1 MRVLRKATPHC
12 DCRLSA
18 TADIETGPGRR
29 RPWWQAPPAAV
40 VFTAALLVRLVYL
53 VAVHQPPVA
62 FDARR
67 YVSVAL
73 AAPLAVTNPSLWSD
87 SAARDVIDFQ
97 LLYAD
102 LITDEDVLW
111 YPYTVPSYSD
121 ALNDLFFTG
130 PVYPAFLGTVFR
142 ITPRWDFW
150 VVRLLQGI
158 LDALSAVMIFL
169 LMRRLVSPTG
179 GILAAGIWSI
189 YGPAL
194 YKIGELNTET
204 LSVCL
209 GLTVLFALVR
219 AFDSRRRR
227 WLLITGVL
235 CALLALTKA
244 SATALIVP
252 LVIAWLW
259 TNRRDPSRAAVG
271 AGIMLASMIVVMI
284 PWLAA
289 VHGRYG
295 VFSVRDPSYGG
306 ANFRQANILESE
318 GYNLDQAPADF
329 WTYPVWREMKRHPGD
344 YLLLYLRKFDRM
356 WSRPSDDFRRGFP
369 FGVVG
374 TLWFHRVIVVLALA
388 GLFLWPT
395 RAGPVA
401 WLPLAFIGYFVV
413 LHLVMHVVSRYNL
426 VAMPVV
432 IGAAVVGGQW
442 LLAAE
447 RPGMFDRAA
456 KAVAGF
462 VAFPLVVSSVRPS
475 LWLLLPGVTWQ
486 MATVLFWLVGASL
499 LAAIVWWLTGQPPA
513 KPPIRR
519 RVAWGAGVV
528 LILTF
533 LGQAIPREG
542 HADWSVHLDNPAQQ
556 ARRTITLPPGLARDS
571 VEKAVVLLDI
581 LPDRGRDCDVVLDI
595 GARRAIYPV
604 AELMSQKTFYGKA
617 SYTVFLDEYGEQV
630 TDVRRWTLTELD
642 SVMLDSLL
650 AQGQVAIGVSVAPG
664 TVHLGGL
671 TLYGDLPVT
680 DYANWSGPGIEMT
693 AVERYYEGGDPRVWT
708 RQPVEFVAANSEFI
722 QNGAACA
729 DDLSNCWGR
738 QVGQYRLLFALL
750 MWDGRWRYF

>member
-1 MRVLRKATPHC
+1 
-12 DCRLSA
+12 
-18 TADIETGPGRR
+18 
-29 RPWWQAPPAAV
+29 
-40 VFTAALLVRLVYL
+40 VFTAALLVRFVYL
-53 VAVHQPPVA
+53 IVVHQPPVA

-67 YVSVAL
+67 YVSVGL
-73 AAPLAVTNPSLWSD
+73 AGPLAVTNPALWSD
-87 SAARDVIDFQ
+87 STARDAIDFK

-102 LITDEDVLW
+102 LIADEEVLW
-111 YPYTVPSYSD
+111 YPYVVPSYSD

-130 PVYPAFLGTVFR
+130 PVYPAFLGAVFR

-150 VVRLLQGI
+150 VVRQLQGI

-169 LMRRLVSPTG
+169 LMRRLVSPAG

-194 YKIGELNTET
+194 YKSGELNTET

-209 GLTVLFALVR
+209 GLAALSALVR
-219 AFDSRRRR
+219 AFDGRQRR

-259 TNRRDPSRAAVG
+259 TNRRDPSRAVVG
-271 AGIMLASMIVVMI
+271 TGIMLAAMVVVMI

-295 VFSVRDPSYGG
+295 VFAVRDPSYGG

-318 GYNLDQAPADF
+318 GYNLDQAPDDF
-329 WTYPVWREMKRHPGD
+329 WTYPVWREIQRHPGD

-369 FGVVG
+369 FGVGG
-374 TLWFHRVIVVLALA
+374 TLWFHRVIVVLGLV

-401 WLPLAFIGYFVV
+401 WLPLAFMGYFVV

-432 IGAAVVGGQW
+432 VGAAVVGGQW

-447 RPGMFDRAA
+447 RPGVFSRAA
-456 KAVAGF
+456 KVVAAF
-462 VAFPLVVSSVRPS
+462 VATALVLPILRPP
-475 LWLLLPGVTWQ
+475 LWLLLPGLSWRTATW
-486 MATVLFWLVGASL
+486 LFWCAGTGVI
-499 LAAIVWWLTGQPPA
+499 AAAAWWLSGLPEARPA
-513 KPPIRR
+513 IRR
-519 RVAWGAGVV
+519 RVAWGVGAV

-542 HADWSVHLDNPAQQ
+542 HADWSVHIDSPTQR

-571 VEKAVVLLDI
+571 VEGAVVLLDV
-581 LPDRGRDCDVVLDI
+581 LPDRGQGCDVVLDI
-595 GARRAIYPV
+595 GAQRAVYPV
-604 AELMSQKTFYGKA
+604 AELMTQETFYGKA
-617 SYTVFLDEYGEQV
+617 SYTVFLDQYGEQV
-630 TDVRRWTLTELD
+630 TEVRRWTLTKLD
-642 SVMLDSLL
+642 SVTLDALL
-650 AQGQVAIGVSVAPG
+650 ARGQVAIAVSVEPSIAHP
-664 TVHLGGL
+664 GGL
-671 TLYGDLPVT
+671 TLYGDLPVA
-680 DYANWSGPGIEMT
+680 DYKNWSGPGVEMT

-708 RQPVEFVAANSEFI
+708 RQPLEFVAANSEFV
-722 QNGAACA
+722 QNGVARA
-729 DDLSNCWGR
+729 DDLSNRWGR